1 MTAEVYRAEIC
12 DCHPGDVVFAVFEPN
27 TGYTQPLHFQH
38 AAIFFSDR
46 PVLVHDP
53 KQPIQVLEVTD
64 HPDTGDWPKERY
76 EVQIIGQKR
85 SSGAPIPSAVR
96 TKITLTGRGIVRR
109 AKNMPDKIGD
119 RKQCGWELRR
129 YKHVAPN
136 PNDPEVAEE
145 LFFTCAGFVEYC
157 YEQALEDIIKDHP
170 CFQRHNKR
178 ECQIS
183 SVPFYFDSRKKELI
197 HRLWS
202 GYLIRAFQEDT
213 YPLDFDE
220 LLRAGEDPANF
231 EKYPFSSEA

>member
-1 MTAEVYRAEIC
+1 MIQRWQKSY
-12 DCHPGDVVFAVFEPN
+12 
-27 TGYTQPLHFQH
+27 
-38 AAIFFSDR
+38 FS
-46 PVLVHDP
+46 
-53 KQPIQVLEVTD
+53 
-64 HPDTGDWPKERY
+64 PD
-76 EVQIIGQKR
+76 
-85 SSGAPIPSAVR
+85 
-96 TKITLTGRGIVRR
+96 
-109 AKNMPDKIGD
+109 
-119 RKQCGWELRR
+119 
-129 YKHVAPN
+129 
-136 PNDPEVAEE
+136 
-145 LFFTCAGFVEYC
+145 AGFVEYC